1 MKTVGSIFRQAREK
15 KRLTLDDVERAT
27 KIRKK
32 FLSDIEQDDY
42 TNLPSPAYAKGFV
55 KNYSDFLGL
64 DGTNV
69 LAYFRR
75 QTKEASKSSLLPK
88 RVDAAL
94 APAPL
99 RMTPGRF
106 LGLLVG
112 ALVIMFIGY
121 LGLQYRTIQLP
132 PALSIKSPKENV
144 IANDER
150 IEVLGTTDPDA
161 TVTINGVSVLVR
173 SDGKFFDQVELDTGV
188 NKITVIATSRF
199 GKSRTIVREIGY
211 QPD

>member
-15 KRLTLDDVERAT
+15 KHLTLDDVERAT

-32 FLSDIEQDDY
+32 FLSDIERDDY
-42 TNLPSPAYAKGFV
+42 ANLPSPAYAKGFV

-64 DGTNV
+64 DETNV
-69 LAYFRR
+69 LAYYRR
-75 QTKEASKSSLLPK
+75 QTAEVPKSSLLPK
-88 RVDAAL
+88 KVDAAL

-112 ALVIMFIGY
+112 VLVIIFIGY
-121 LGLQYRTIQLP
+121 LALQYRTIQLP
-132 PALSIKSPKENV
+132 PALSMESPKENLV
-144 IANDER
+144 SNEQR

-161 TVTINGVSVLVR
+161 TVMINGVSVLVR
-173 SDGKFFDQVELDTGV
+173 SDGKFFDQVVLEPGV
-188 NKITVIATSRF
+188 NTVMVVATSRF
-199 GKSRTIVREIGY
+199 GKSTTIKRDVGY
-211 QPD
+211 QP

>member
-32 FLSDIEQDDY
+32 FLEGIERDDY
-42 TNLPSPAYAKGFV
+42 ANLPSPAYAKGFV

-64 DGTNV
+64 DETNV
-69 LAYFRR
+69 FAYFRR
-75 QTKEASKSSLLPK
+75 QTEEVPKSSLFPK
-88 RVDAAL
+88 KIDAAL

-112 ALVIMFIGY
+112 ALVIIFISY
-121 LGLQYRTIQLP
+121 LALQYRTIQLP
-132 PALSIKSPKENV
+132 PALSIESPNENFV
-144 IANDER
+144 SDEQR
-150 IEVLGTTDPDA
+150 IEVLGATEPDA
-161 TVTINGVSVLVR
+161 TVTINDVSVLVR
-173 SDGKFFDQVELDTGV
+173 SDGKFFDQVELQAGV
-188 NKITVIATSRF
+188 NKITVTATSRF
-199 GKSRTIVREIGY
+199 GKATTITRDVGF
-211 QPD
+211 QP